1 MNWKTLNDINFRGK
15 TVIVRVDFNVPIE
28 DGKAKNDRKI
38 RESVPTIAYLHGA
51 GAKVILM
58 SHLGR
63 PKGAFDPK
71 YSLEPVSHVLSKAI
85 KRKVKFVHE
94 CVGPDV
100 RSAVISLKPGEILL
114 LENTRFHPEEE
125 RNDNSFARE
134 LASLADVYVN
144 DAFGTAHRAHAST
157 HGIARYLPGCV
168 GFLME
173 REIES
178 LSTILYSPGDRFTV
192 VLGGAKVSD
201 KIQILTHL
209 VKKDLSTLIVGGG
222 MAFTFILAKGG
233 SIGNSLVEKDRILDV
248 KEILATCKQ
257 RGVDILLPVDVVATQ
272 RLEDGAKTMICDASR
287 IPDGWMGADIGPR
300 TIEQFTSKIKA
311 AKTIFWNGPMGAFEK
326 KGFGTGTEAIAK
338 AIAGARAFTVAGGGD
353 TLRAIEELNLENEFS
368 HVSTG
373 GGASLEFLEGI
384 ELPGL
389 SVLRVPDEPL
399 TKVPIPSMPP

>member
-38 RESVPTIAYLHGA
+38 RESVPTIAYLLGA
-51 GAKVILM
+51 GAKVILI

-63 PKGAFDPK
+63 PKGVPDPR
-71 YSLEPVSHVLSKAI
+71 YSLEPVSQVLSRAI

-100 RSAVISLKPGEILL
+100 RSAVSSLKPGEILL

-209 VKKDLSTLIVGGG
+209 VKKDMSSLIVGGG